1 MIPAGWAAALAA
13 VSIAVLGAA
22 PWLDQRLAWG
32 GLLSTAAA
40 LVAAC
45 HCRGWRRES
54 AVLLATLLQV
64 TLAFHWAPLAL
75 AEALQTSPAI
85 GLAFTAPII
94 AWDACRL
101 AAPCWVVGRMVR
113 DPRAA
118 WLPASLTA
126 VVAEAVMPAIFPWKL
141 GYATMAWPITMQVA
155 DLGGAEATT
164 FTFFAHAGSLVVFVG
179 LLTGMRPARIPP
191 AGFAALAVSA
201 ASLAYGAWAIG
212 ADARRVAAAPR
223 LRLAL
228 VQANP
233 ERADSIDD
241 LRRLSRAACD
251 TATAPPDLVCWPEC
265 SGGSYEEGLDAFADE
280 EAILRR
286 SRPPQQGL
294 RPWPDPPCPLL
305 LGGRI
310 YRGYPERPQ
319 ALYQAAL
326 LIDARERLAGA
337 YRKRYLMPFGE
348 YVPGAD
354 VIPDLRLHVPLD
366 QEYAVGSAADVLA
379 CGPAR
384 LGVLL
389 CYEDMVPAA
398 AASLVRQGASV
409 LVSLVNGA
417 TFTNPLTLAQHRLLA
432 QARAIETRRWLVR
445 CAATGE
451 TCAISSA
458 GTVASR
464 LPLDRQGV
472 LAVEVPLLEG
482 RTPAVRFGS
491 GVFPGACGLGLAL
504 LAAAAWRR
512 A

>member
-1 MIPAGWAAALAA
+1 MIPAGWAAVAAA

-22 PWLDQRLAWG
+22 PWLDQRLAWS
-32 GLLSTAAA
+32 GLLATAAA

-45 HCRGWRRES
+45 HCKGWRRES
-54 AVLLATLLQV
+54 AVLAAAVLQV
-64 TLAFHWAPLAL
+64 AIAFHWAPQAL

-85 GLAFTAPII
+85 GLAFTLPII

-101 AAPCWVVGRMVR
+101 AAPCWVVGRMGR
-113 DPRAA
+113 DPRSA
-118 WLPASLTA
+118 WLPAALTA
-126 VVAEAVMPAIFPWKL
+126 VVAEAVMPAVFPWKL
-141 GYATMAWPITMQVA
+141 GYATMAWPVTVQVA
-155 DLGGAEATT
+155 DVGGAEATT
-164 FTFFAHAGSLVVFVG
+164 FTFFAHAGSLVVLAG
-179 LLTGMRPARIPP
+179 ILTGMRPARIPP
-191 AGFAALAVSA
+191 AGLAAVAVSA
-201 ASLAYGAWAIG
+201 ASLAYGAWALS
-212 ADARRVAAAPR
+212 ADARRVSSAPR
-223 LRLAL
+223 VRLAL

-241 LRRLSRAACD
+241 LRRLSREACQPDAA
-251 TATAPPDLVCWPEC
+251 APDLVCWPEC

-280 EAILRR
+280 EAVFRR

-294 RPWPDPPCPLL
+294 RPWPDPGCPLL

-310 YRGYPERPQ
+310 YRGYPERPR
-319 ALYQAAL
+319 AIYQAAL
-326 LIDARERLAGA
+326 LLDDRERLAGT
-337 YRKRYLMPFGE
+337 YHKRYLMPFGE

-354 VIPDLRLHVPLD
+354 VIPDLRLHIPL
-366 QEYAVGSAADVLA
+366 EHEFAVGSAADVLA

-398 AASLVRQGASV
+398 AASLVRQAANV

-417 TFTNPLTLAQHRLLA
+417 TFTNPLTLSQHRLLA

-458 GTVASR
+458 GTVAAR
-464 LPLDRQGV
+464 LPLDGQGV
-472 LAVEVPLLEG
+472 LAVDVPLLEG
-482 RTPAVRFGS
+482 LTPAVRFPG
-491 GVFPGACGLGLAL
+491 GFPLACGLAL
-504 LAAAAWRR
+504 VALVVAAWRR
-512 A
+512 P